1 MAKGFGEVKKSQK
14 NSGQP
19 SSLIKASDCEQIQ
32 EQWAEHF
39 ENLTDP
45 RGKQGVLHPF
55 MSIVMIAILATIG
68 GAFMMGGYRNLWCEP

>member
-1 MAKGFGEVKKSQK
+1 MAKGFGAAKESPKKSSK
-14 NSGQP
+14 P
-19 SSLIKASDCEQIQ
+19 ASLLQAGDGEKIQ
-32 EQWAEHF
+32 QQWSEHF

-68 GAFMMGGYRNLWCEP
+68 GAFMMGGHRDLWSKP